1 MEETVLIV
9 VMLVLLFTLCSVPF
23 IATHYSEK
31 RVQKFYDSVN
41 VGDVF
46 VNPEDEDNPFEN
58 VSTRYVINEK
68 KDGYILYTIDYVERS
83 TNKKYNSSGSQRSK
97 NKESFHREFK
107 YYDKLR

>member
-1 MEETVLIV
+1 MMETVFLIV
-9 VMLVLLFTLCSVPF
+9 MVSLLVFMLSIPF
-23 IATHYSEK
+23 IATHYQEK

-58 VSTRYVINEK
+58 VSTRYVVNEK
-68 KDGYILYTIDYVERS
+68 KDGYILYTIDYVERR
-83 TNKKYNSSGSQRSK
+83 TNTKYASSGSQRSK
-97 NKESFHREFK
+97 NMESFHREFK